1 MNDLAGTG
9 GIKSAYLE
17 YLEPTEGIAR
27 AEGPE
32 FNMLTHPH
40 PEITQKEAQ
49 IEFDE
54 GVIDMPALVEQEDD
68 DSVSESSEVDYEMDD
83 DGSESDPNDDTRFQE
98 ELIVQE
104 PREAVIDTDSSGSL
118 QPNENRRAVP
128 VRRTAREKAGV
139 QRYDLNYE
147 WNLMN
152 LSVGAAI
159 RNFGDT
165 ARYACKDE
173 LIQLFK

>member
-1 MNDLAGTG
+1 VRQSQWTKLPTSRLVIQAMNDLAGTD

-32 FNMLTHPH
+32 VNMPTHPH

-83 DGSESDPNDDTRFQE
+83 DGSESDPDDVTQGSRKN
-98 ELIVQE
+98 
-104 PREAVIDTDSSGSL
+104 SSL
-118 QPNENRRAVP
+118 KN
-128 VRRTAREKAGV
+128 REK
-139 QRYDLNYE
+139 Q
-147 WNLMN
+147 
-152 LSVGAAI
+152 
-159 RNFGDT
+159 
-165 ARYACKDE
+165 
-173 LIQLFK
+173 